1 MSAADAAS
9 AGHRAPLNAAFDDV
23 PEQYDDLRAAGH
35 MARRRLAFF
44 SAVVGRTPGPV
55 VELGCGTGTL
65 LRQLAA
71 AHPDRTFL
79 GVEPLPNYV
88 EFARERAAALAL
100 DNVRFE
106 AAPGESFGQV
116 VPEGSAGLVV
126 SVDALHHVVDL
137 DRVVDQVFTATR
149 GNGRWVA
156 MEPNR
161 VHPYVLAYHVLTHGE
176 RTFDA
181 GDFLA
186 RARARGW
193 SLVRRRLMYTY
204 PSGVSR
210 VPAWAARLELRLEHN
225 RLLAGAVVHDLVRP

>member
-1 MSAADAAS
+1 VSAAADAPAVP
-9 AGHRAPLNAAFDDV
+9 GAPLNAAFDDL
-23 PEQYDDLRAAGH
+23 PEAYDDLRAGGH

-44 SAVVGRTPGPV
+44 STVVQRSPGPV

-71 AHPDRTFL
+71 AHPHRTFL

-88 EFARERAAALAL
+88 EFARERAAALDL
-100 DNVRFE
+100 GNVRFE
-106 AAPGESFGQV
+106 AAPGESLGQV
-116 VPEGSAGLVV
+116 VPPASAGLVI

-149 GNGRWVA
+149 ENGRWVT

-193 SLVRRRLMYTY
+193 CLVRRRLMYTY
-204 PSGVSR
+204 PSGVAA
-210 VPAWAARLELRLEHN
+210 VPTWAARLELNLE
-225 RLLAGAVVHDLVRP
+225 RSRVLAGAIVHDLVRP

>member
-1 MSAADAAS
+1 MPAADDAPARHS
-9 AGHRAPLNAAFDDV
+9 APLNGAFDDV

-35 MARRRLAFF
+35 MARRRMAFF
-44 SAVVGRTPGPV
+44 STVVQRTPGPV

-71 AHPDRTFL
+71 AHPHRTFL
-79 GVEPLPNYV
+79 GIEPLPNYV
-88 EFARERAAALAL
+88 EFARERAAALHLA
-100 DNVRFE
+100 NVRFE

-116 VPEGSAGLVV
+116 VPPASAGLVI

-137 DRVVDQVFTATR
+137 DRVIDEVFTATR
-149 GNGRWVA
+149 ENGRWVT

-181 GDFLA
+181 ADFLT

-193 SLVRRRLMYTY
+193 SLVRRRLMYIY
-204 PSGVSR
+204 PSGVPR
-210 VPAWAARLELRLEHN
+210 VPAWAARLELHLECS
-225 RLLAGAVVHDLVRP
+225 RPFAGAIVHDLVRP